1 MSTGGKGGG
10 DPWAWLGLLKWT
22 LAHSDGTKP
31 SDPAKIMSDEDRAFL
46 EMVMKEGIIDENE
59 RMKIILEEF
68 SKAMEY
74 YKIQAERL
82 TKIDEDQN
90 DDDDDDDVAEKE
102 EEEKEKDAESSS
114 QPIPND
120 EALEEL
126 LQELRDIVEQVDYA
140 RAFVSLKG
148 CSFLLGA
155 ISAMSSS
162 SSSSSSS
169 LSSSSAPTPIIPEPI
184 RNICLG
190 ILSTLAQNN
199 PPVQKELLEIG
210 ALKTLSDM
218 FLLDSS
224 TTSLS
229 TKTKIMQS
237 VSAIVRNCDLTEAVF
252 EQLPQAPVLMV
263 QGLSSDPEVSNV
275 SLRTKTL
282 FFLRAYLTSDNAT
295 PERAKTFSYAIAL
308 VADPQYLND
317 NGEDDGAAITL
328 RESSIALLQQLLER
342 RMAVTLLLQRK
353 NILASL
359 GVERIKNMRALTG
372 DDADRTKEELHLW
385 ETFLVL
391 LARTEPEEEI
401 LDN

>member
-1 MSTGGKGGG
+1 MSAGGKGGG

-31 SDPAKIMSDEDRAFL
+31 SDPAKMMSDEDRAFL

-74 YKIQAERL
+74 YKSQADKL
-82 TKIDEDQN
+82 TKIDEEQN
-90 DDDDDDDVAEKE
+90 DDDDDVAEKE

-155 ISAMSSS
+155 ISAMSSA
-162 SSSSSSS
+162 SSS
-169 LSSSSAPTPIIPEPI
+169 LSSSSSAPAPAPIIPEPI

-218 FLLDSS
+218 FLLDSA

>member
-1 MSTGGKGGG
+1 MSAGGKGGG

-31 SDPAKIMSDEDRAFL
+31 SDPAKMMSDEDRAFL

-59 RMKIILEEF
+59 RMKIILKEF

-74 YKIQAERL
+74 YKSQADKL
-82 TKIDEDQN
+82 TKIDEVEN
-90 DDDDDDDVAEKE
+90 DDDDVAE

-155 ISAMSSS
+155 ISAMSSAS
-162 SSSSSSS
+162 SSF
-169 LSSSSAPTPIIPEPI
+169 SSSSAPAPAPIIPEPI

>member
-1 MSTGGKGGG
+1 MSAGGKGGG

-31 SDPAKIMSDEDRAFL
+31 SDPAKMMSDEDRAFL

-74 YKIQAERL
+74 YKSQADKL
-82 TKIDEDQN
+82 TKIDEEQN
-90 DDDDDDDVAEKE
+90 DDDDVAEKE

-155 ISAMSSS
+155 ISAMSSAS
-162 SSSSSSS
+162 SSF
-169 LSSSSAPTPIIPEPI
+169 SSSSAPAPAPIIPEPI

-218 FLLDSS
+218 FLLDSA

-295 PERAKTFSYAIAL
+295 PERSKTFSYAIAL

>member
-1 MSTGGKGGG
+1 MSAGGKGGG

-31 SDPAKIMSDEDRAFL
+31 SDPAKMMSDEDRAFL

-74 YKIQAERL
+74 YKSQADKL
-82 TKIDEDQN
+82 TKIDEVEN
-90 DDDDDDDVAEKE
+90 DDDDVAEKE

-155 ISAMSSS
+155 ISAMSSA
-162 SSSSSSS
+162 SSS
-169 LSSSSAPTPIIPEPI
+169 LSSSSSSAPAPAPIIPEPI

-295 PERAKTFSYAIAL
+295 KKRAKTFSYAIAL

>member
-1 MSTGGKGGG
+1 MSAGGKGGG

-31 SDPAKIMSDEDRAFL
+31 SDPAKMMSDEDRAFL

-74 YKIQAERL
+74 YKSQADKL
-82 TKIDEDQN
+82 TKIDEEQN
-90 DDDDDDDVAEKE
+90 DDDDVAEKE
-102 EEEKEKDAESSS
+102 EQEKEKDAESSS

-155 ISAMSSS
+155 ISAMSSAS
-162 SSSSSSS
+162 SSF
-169 LSSSSAPTPIIPEPI
+169 SSSSAPAPAPIIPEPI

-218 FLLDSS
+218 FLLDSA

>member
-1 MSTGGKGGG
+1 MSAGGKGGG

-31 SDPAKIMSDEDRAFL
+31 SDPAKMMSDEDRAFL

-74 YKIQAERL
+74 YKSQADKL
-82 TKIDEDQN
+82 TRIDEDQN

-162 SSSSSSS
+162 SSS
-169 LSSSSAPTPIIPEPI
+169 LSSSSAPAPIIPEPI

-210 ALKTLSDM
+210 ALKSLSDM

-353 NILASL
+353 NVLASL
-359 GVERIKNMRALTG
+359 GVERIKTMRVLTG

-391 LARTEPEEEI
+391 LARTAPEEEI

>member
-1 MSTGGKGGG
+1 MSAGGKGGG

-31 SDPAKIMSDEDRAFL
+31 SDPAKMMSDEDRAFL

-74 YKIQAERL
+74 YKSQADKL
-82 TKIDEDQN
+82 TKIDEEQN
-90 DDDDDDDVAEKE
+90 DDDDDEVAE

-155 ISAMSSS
+155 ISAMSSA
-162 SSSSSSS
+162 SSS
-169 LSSSSAPTPIIPEPI
+169 LSSSSSSAPAPAPIIPEPI

-218 FLLDSS
+218 FLLDSA

>member
-1 MSTGGKGGG
+1 
-10 DPWAWLGLLKWT
+10 
-22 LAHSDGTKP
+22 
-31 SDPAKIMSDEDRAFL
+31 
-46 EMVMKEGIIDENE
+46 
-59 RMKIILEEF
+59 
-68 SKAMEY
+68 
-74 YKIQAERL
+74 
-82 TKIDEDQN
+82 
-90 DDDDDDDVAEKE
+90 
-102 EEEKEKDAESSS
+102 
-114 QPIPND
+114 
-120 EALEEL
+120 
-126 LQELRDIVEQVDYA
+126 
-140 RAFVSLKG
+140 
-148 CSFLLGA
+148 
-155 ISAMSSS
+155 
-162 SSSSSSS
+162 
-169 LSSSSAPTPIIPEPI
+169 
-184 RNICLG
+184 
-190 ILSTLAQNN
+190 
-199 PPVQKELLEIG
+199 
-210 ALKTLSDM
+210 
-218 FLLDSS
+218 
-224 TTSLS
+224 
-229 TKTKIMQS
+229 MQS

-282 FFLRAYLTSDNAT
+282 FFLRAYLTSDNSS

-372 DDADRTKEELHLW
+372 DDADRTKEELLLW

>member
-1 MSTGGKGGG
+1 MSAGGKGGG

-31 SDPAKIMSDEDRAFL
+31 SDPAKMMSDEDRAFL

-74 YKIQAERL
+74 YKSQADKL
-82 TKIDEDQN
+82 TKIDEVEN
-90 DDDDDDDVAEKE
+90 DDDDVAEK
-102 EEEKEKDAESSS
+102 EEKEKDAESSS

-155 ISAMSSS
+155 ISAMSSA
-162 SSSSSSS
+162 SSS
-169 LSSSSAPTPIIPEPI
+169 LSSSSAPAPAPIIPEPI

-218 FLLDSS
+218 FLLDSA

>member
-1 MSTGGKGGG
+1 MSAGGKGGG

-31 SDPAKIMSDEDRAFL
+31 SDPAKMMSDEDRAFL

-74 YKIQAERL
+74 YKSQADKL
-82 TKIDEDQN
+82 TKIDEEQN
-90 DDDDDDDVAEKE
+90 DDDDVAEKE

-155 ISAMSSS
+155 ISAMSSA
-162 SSSSSSS
+162 SSS
-169 LSSSSAPTPIIPEPI
+169 LSSSSSAPAPAPIIPEPI

-218 FLLDSS
+218 FLLDSA

>member
-1 MSTGGKGGG
+1 MSAGGKGGG

-31 SDPAKIMSDEDRAFL
+31 SDPAKMMSDEDRAFL

-74 YKIQAERL
+74 YKSQADKL
-82 TKIDEDQN
+82 TKIDEVEN
-90 DDDDDDDVAEKE
+90 DDDDVAEKE

-155 ISAMSSS
+155 ISAMSSAS
-162 SSSSSSS
+162 SSF
-169 LSSSSAPTPIIPEPI
+169 SSSSAPAPAPIIPEPI

>member
-1 MSTGGKGGG
+1 MSAGGKGGG

-31 SDPAKIMSDEDRAFL
+31 SDPAKMMSDEDRAFL

-74 YKIQAERL
+74 YKSQADKL
-82 TKIDEDQN
+82 TKIDEVEN
-90 DDDDDDDVAEKE
+90 DDDDVAEKE

-155 ISAMSSS
+155 ISAMSSA
-162 SSSSSSS
+162 SSS
-169 LSSSSAPTPIIPEPI
+169 LSSSSAPAPAPIIPEPI

>member
-1 MSTGGKGGG
+1 MSAGGKGGG

-31 SDPAKIMSDEDRAFL
+31 SDPAKMMSDEDRAFL

-74 YKIQAERL
+74 YKSQADKL
-82 TKIDEDQN
+82 TKIDEEQN
-90 DDDDDDDVAEKE
+90 DDDDVAEKE

-155 ISAMSSS
+155 ISAMSSA
-162 SSSSSSS
+162 SSS
-169 LSSSSAPTPIIPEPI
+169 LSSSSAPAPAPIIPEPI

-218 FLLDSS
+218 FLLDSA

>member
-1 MSTGGKGGG
+1 MSAGGKGGG

-31 SDPAKIMSDEDRAFL
+31 SDPAKMMSDEDRAFL

-74 YKIQAERL
+74 YKSQADKL
-82 TKIDEDQN
+82 TQIDEVEN
-90 DDDDDDDVAEKE
+90 DDDDVAEE
-102 EEEKEKDAESSS
+102 EENEKDAESSS

-155 ISAMSSS
+155 ISAMSSA
-162 SSSSSSS
+162 SSS
-169 LSSSSAPTPIIPEPI
+169 LSSSSAPAPAPIIPEPI

-218 FLLDSS
+218 FLLDSA

>member
-1 MSTGGKGGG
+1 MSAGGKGGG

-31 SDPAKIMSDEDRAFL
+31 SDPAKMMSDEDRAFL

-74 YKIQAERL
+74 YKSQADKL
-82 TKIDEDQN
+82 TKIDEEQN
-90 DDDDDDDVAEKE
+90 DDDVAEEEAEKE
-102 EEEKEKDAESSS
+102 EEEKDAESSS

-155 ISAMSSS
+155 ISAMSSAS
-162 SSSSSSS
+162 SSF
-169 LSSSSAPTPIIPEPI
+169 SSSSAPAPAPIIPEPI

>member
-1 MSTGGKGGG
+1 MSAGGKGGG

-31 SDPAKIMSDEDRAFL
+31 SDPAKMMSDEDRAFL

-74 YKIQAERL
+74 YK
-82 TKIDEDQN
+82 N
-90 DDDDDDDVAEKE
+90 
-102 EEEKEKDAESSS
+102 AESSS

-155 ISAMSSS
+155 ISAMSSA
-162 SSSSSSS
+162 SSS
-169 LSSSSAPTPIIPEPI
+169 LSSSSAPAPAPIIPEPI

-218 FLLDSS
+218 FLLDSA

>member
-1 MSTGGKGGG
+1 MSAGGKGGG

-31 SDPAKIMSDEDRAFL
+31 SDPAKMMSDEDRAFL

-74 YKIQAERL
+74 YKSQADKL
-82 TKIDEDQN
+82 TKIDEVEN
-90 DDDDDDDVAEKE
+90 DDDDVAEKE

-155 ISAMSSS
+155 ISAMSSA
-162 SSSSSSS
+162 SSS
-169 LSSSSAPTPIIPEPI
+169 LSSSSSSAPAPAPIIPEPI

-218 FLLDSS
+218 FLLDSA

>member
-1 MSTGGKGGG
+1 MSAGGKGGG

-31 SDPAKIMSDEDRAFL
+31 SDPAKMMSDEDRAFL

-74 YKIQAERL
+74 YKSQADKL
-82 TKIDEDQN
+82 TQIDEVEN
-90 DDDDDDDVAEKE
+90 DDDDVAEE
-102 EEEKEKDAESSS
+102 EENEKDAESSS

-155 ISAMSSS
+155 ISAMSSA
-162 SSSSSSS
+162 SSS
-169 LSSSSAPTPIIPEPI
+169 LSSSSSAPAPAPIIPEPI

-218 FLLDSS
+218 FLLDSA

-391 LARTEPEEEI
+391 LTRTEPEEEI

>member
-1 MSTGGKGGG
+1 MSAGGKGGG

-31 SDPAKIMSDEDRAFL
+31 SDPAKMMSDEDRAFL

-74 YKIQAERL
+74 YKSQAEKL
-82 TKIDEDQN
+82 TKIDEEQN
-90 DDDDDDDVAEKE
+90 DGDDVAEKE

-155 ISAMSSS
+155 ISALSSA
-162 SSSSSSS
+162 SSS
-169 LSSSSAPTPIIPEPI
+169 LSSSSSAPAPTPIIPEPI

-224 TTSLS
+224 ATSLS

-282 FFLRAYLTSDNAT
+282 FFLRAYLTSDNSS

>member
-1 MSTGGKGGG
+1 MSAGGKGGG

-31 SDPAKIMSDEDRAFL
+31 SDPAKMMSDEDRAFL

-74 YKIQAERL
+74 YKSQADKL
-82 TKIDEDQN
+82 TKIDEVEN
-90 DDDDDDDVAEKE
+90 DDDDVAEKE

-155 ISAMSSS
+155 ISAMSSA
-162 SSSSSSS
+162 SSS
-169 LSSSSAPTPIIPEPI
+169 LSSSSSAPAPAPIIPEPI

-218 FLLDSS
+218 FLLDSA

>member
-1 MSTGGKGGG
+1 MSAGGKGGG

-31 SDPAKIMSDEDRAFL
+31 SDPAKMMSDEDRAFL

-74 YKIQAERL
+74 YKSQADKL
-82 TKIDEDQN
+82 TKIDEEQN
-90 DDDDDDDVAEKE
+90 DDDDDDVAE

-155 ISAMSSS
+155 ISAMSSA
-162 SSSSSSS
+162 SSS
-169 LSSSSAPTPIIPEPI
+169 LSSSSSAPAPAPIIPEPI

-218 FLLDSS
+218 FLLDSA

>member
-1 MSTGGKGGG
+1 MSAGGKGGG

-31 SDPAKIMSDEDRAFL
+31 SDPAKMMSDEDRAFL

-74 YKIQAERL
+74 YKSQADKL
-82 TKIDEDQN
+82 TKIDEEQN
-90 DDDDDDDVAEKE
+90 DDDDVAEKEE

-155 ISAMSSS
+155 ISAMSSA
-162 SSSSSSS
+162 SSS
-169 LSSSSAPTPIIPEPI
+169 LSSSSSAPAPAPIIPEPI

-218 FLLDSS
+218 FLLDSA

>member
-1 MSTGGKGGG
+1 MSAGGKGGG

-31 SDPAKIMSDEDRAFL
+31 SDPAKMMSDEDRAFL

-74 YKIQAERL
+74 YKSQADKL
-82 TKIDEDQN
+82 TKIDEVEN
-90 DDDDDDDVAEKE
+90 DDDDVAEKE

-155 ISAMSSS
+155 ISALSSASSS
-162 SSSSSSS
+162 F
-169 LSSSSAPTPIIPEPI
+169 SSSSAPAPAPIIPEPI